1 MKGDIIKRDCLLMV
15 FVKNPEL
22 GKVKTRLAKTLGDQK
37 ALDVYKSLLQHT
49 RLVAAGVNADK
60 AVFYHEHVE
69 ETDLWSDPDFIKCLQ
84 RGDHLGEKML
94 NAFELSFHEE
104 YQQVVI
110 IGSDCFEINAGIID
124 YAFKALRTNDV
135 VLGPASD
142 GGYYLLG
149 MKRLHK
155 SLFHNKRW
163 SGKDVLLDTV
173 IDLKTEGLT
182 YELLDTLSD
191 VDVATDLHTM
201 EGKF

>member
-1 MKGDIIKRDCLLMV
+1 M
-15 FVKNPEL
+15 
-22 GKVKTRLAKTLGDQK
+22 
-37 ALDVYKSLLQHT
+37 
-49 RLVAAGVNADK
+49 
-60 AVFYHEHVE
+60 
-69 ETDLWSDPDFIKCLQ
+69 
-84 RGDHLGEKML
+84 
-94 NAFELSFHEE
+94 SFHEE
-104 YQQVVI
+104 YQQVII

-124 YAFKALRTNDV
+124 YAFKALITNDV

-191 VDVATDLHTM
+191 VDVASDLHTM
-201 EGKF
+201 ESKF